1 MRGRFVSRTLPILL
15 GTTAVTV
22 PVWAGAAAGATV
34 KTYYGPPVHMQYG
47 PVQVGIKVSGS
58 RMTLVFGHGPT
69 DRPRSKQ
76 IQARALPI
84 LEREA
89 LQAQSV
95 RGIHKV
101 SGASL
106 TTFAFEASLAKAM
119 ATAHLRGA

>member
-1 MRGRFVSRTLPILL
+1 MRRRFIHRTLPILL
-15 GTTAVTV
+15 GTTAVTI
-22 PVWAGAAAGATV
+22 PAWAGPAIGATTR
-34 KTYYGPPVHMQYG
+34 TYYGPPVHMQFG

-58 RMTLVFGHGPT
+58 RMVLVFGHGPT

-95 RGIHKV
+95 RGVHKV

-106 TTFAFEASLAKAM
+106 TTFAFEASLAHAM
-119 ATAHLRGA
+119 AAAHLRGA